1 MIFFAMGLG
10 IEFKQIQLWDIL
22 NSPEVA
28 ISSLLS
34 VSPLSTVSSVHLT
47 KEFLFTRIEIDNE
60 YLRETRR
67 FMFDCEMDLDTIEN
81 IGFFLH

>member
-1 MIFFAMGLG
+1 MGLG
-10 IEFKQIQLWDIL
+10 IEFKQIQLWDIS

-67 FMFDCEMDLDTIEN
+67 FMFDSEMDLDTIEN